1 MIMRRK
7 IRSVIAALVCSIMAC
22 SLLVSIASPAYA
34 VTQSEIDALKA
45 ERDAISAQRR
55 EKQEAVTRLENEKAD
70 IVARKQAMDERNM
83 LSLQQIELNDQ
94 EIALYDQMIADKEI
108 EIVDAQKL
116 EDEQLVRFRTR
127 VRAMEENGNLNILA
141 LILKA
146 NSLGE
151 LLTNIDDVGEI
162 MESDKELEAAYKAA
176 RENTEKVKAEYEDF
190 RSELSA
196 KQDELRQEQKEL
208 EGDIEEANQ
217 LILSLE
223 NDLEN
228 RQAEYDAIM
237 AAEDAANSV
246 INKLVAELEEQRRQA
261 ALAANASTTGGG
273 AAVGTAS
280 FMWPVASY
288 VYISSRF
295 GLRVHPITGETKSHT
310 GLDIASN
317 MGTTVYAADNGTITL
332 AGWNGGYGNC
342 VMIDHGNGYVTLYG
356 HLSYIAVSEGQSV
369 SKGDT
374 IGQVGSTGNSTGPH
388 LHFEVLRAGTR
399 VDPEQFF
406 SGLVISPSAGE

>member
-7 IRSVIAALVCSIMAC
+7 IRSVIAALVSSIMAY

-94 EIALYDQMIADKEI
+94 EIVLYDQMIADKEL

-116 EDEQLVRFRTR
+116 EDEQLARYRTR

-190 RSELSA
+190 RSELNA

-261 ALAANASTTGGG
+261 ALAASASSSGGG

-342 VMIDHGNGYVTLYG
+342 IMIDHGNGYVTLYG
-356 HLSYIAVSEGQSV
+356 HLSSLGVSEGQSV

-388 LHFEVLRAGTR
+388 LHFEVIRAGTR

-406 SGLVISPSAGE
+406 SGLVISPNAGE

>member
-94 EIALYDQMIADKEI
+94 EIALYDQMIADKEL

-190 RSELSA
+190 RSELNA

-261 ALAANASTTGGG
+261 ALAANASSSGGG

-342 VMIDHGNGYVTLYG
+342 IMIDHGNGYVTLYG
-356 HLSYIAVSEGQSV
+356 HLSSLGVSEGQSV

-388 LHFEVLRAGTR
+388 LHFEVIRAGTR

-406 SGLVISPSAGE
+406 SGLVISPNAGE